1 VLGLPPTWYK
11 DAPYRARMVR
21 EPRVL
26 LEEMGCTLDDDTE
39 IRVWDSSAEMRYIV
53 VPERP
58 PETQGLSEE
67 ELAALVTRDG
77 MIGVARL

>member
-1 VLGLPPTWYK
+1 MPPSWYK
-11 DAPYRARMVR
+11 EAPYRARMVR

-26 LEEMGCTLDDDTE
+26 LQEMGCALPADVD
-39 IRVWDSSAEMRYIV
+39 IRVWDSSAEVRYLV

-58 PETQGLSEE
+58 AGTEHLAED
-67 ELAALVTRDG
+67 ELAGLVTRDG